1 MMGRHRV
8 VDLRYDS
15 VECVLQETP
24 TQSAQYRDARTQQEA
39 VSMNWTDIGVVFG
52 YVVVVLTVVVVVLLV
67 AVLFVFSIKGDY
79 QEETRSKMTGNKNID
94 LRT

>member
-1 MMGRHRV
+1 
-8 VDLRYDS
+8 
-15 VECVLQETP
+15 
-24 TQSAQYRDARTQQEA
+24 
-39 VSMNWTDIGVVFG
+39 MNWTDIGVVFG